1 MSLVLIT
8 IYSIFWCTIPACL
21 VTQLVKYSHN
31 KREISSLIIS
41 FPPSNKSNIMCIHIL
56 NNKKI
61 KEPKILKV
69 TWFNIGGLQFNRSM
83 WEVLTGRRDGNI
95 SRSSEVFANIPSPF
109 SNFTTLKQN
118 FANKNLTVHDLVVL
132 SGKLLI
138 TQIKIFPLQ
147 MKLIITAILITS
159 LKSGALAIYMFIVVI
174 AKNSHNNVIKAFLIK
189 IHKPVYVN

>member
-1 MSLVLIT
+1 
-8 IYSIFWCTIPACL
+8 
-21 VTQLVKYSHN
+21 
-31 KREISSLIIS
+31 
-41 FPPSNKSNIMCIHIL
+41 MCIHIL